1 MAGMDGERAAERD
14 VFWAAMRQAFGG
26 AGIALASSF
35 FALGALFDDS
45 GLEIWHGALCSLI
58 VFALPGQLTAAE
70 LFAREA
76 GLAVIVVSV
85 LLVNLR
91 LMPLTVALLP
101 LLRPLSSR
109 GWRDFAAAHL
119 IAVTGWVCF
128 MSTREKIP
136 PPLRYRYFVW
146 MGAAFW
152 LSGVAATVLGYWAGE
167 KLPPQLLLGLLFLNP
182 IYFLCMMLRAV
193 SRRAEAAAMLAGTLL
208 LPPLH
213 FVGEWDI
220 VASGLIGGA
229 AVWLIAE
236 RGRKAAADDFGI
248 GDDCRR
254 GGGDLFLAGG
264 GRVGGGKNLRRVAA
278 VSPCVVRVAGDGG
291 GAHRADD
298 SLSNRRDRRVADVV
312 SPSGGGVRPR
322 GVCDFQAQCGGGF
335 LDQRCGYHLS

>member
-1 MAGMDGERAAERD
+1 MAGMDGERAVERD

-35 FALGALFDDS
+35 FALGALFDNS

-76 GLAVIVVSV
+76 GLAVIVVSA

-91 LMPLTVALLP
+91 LMPMTVALLP

-220 VASGLIGGA
+220 VASGLIGGV

-236 RGRKAAADDFGI
+236 RGRK
-248 GDDCRR
+248 
-254 GGGDLFLAGG
+254 G
-264 GRVGGGKNLRRVAA
+264 GR
-278 VSPCVVRVAGDGG
+278 
-291 GAHRADD
+291 
-298 SLSNRRDRRVADVV
+298 
-312 SPSGGGVRPR
+312 
-322 GVCDFQAQCGGGF
+322 
-335 LDQRCGYHLS
+335 